1 MEVKLSDVKQ
11 FLKIQNDDEDIIL
24 KTIVDGAISYC
35 ESYLNRP
42 ILEANMT
49 EETRWEVPNS
59 IMIAI
64 YLLVGTWYE
73 NRSSVAI
80 GTVSKEIEF
89 TTKDILQPHRFRGV

>member
-1 MEVKLSDVKQ
+1 MQITVNEMKQ
-11 FLKIQNDDEDIIL
+11 FLKIQTDDEDIML
-24 KTIVDGAISYC
+24 KAMVDGAISYC

-42 ILEANMT
+42 IVEANMT
-49 EETRWEVPNS
+49 DETRWKVPDS